1 MTNDEELITIMK
13 YFGLEDD
20 DAKIYIGLLRIGSI
34 TVGNLSQK
42 LEIERGKTYR
52 SLNKLKNSGMVITTM
67 SNPATCEA
75 VAPSEALKGIIQ
87 KKDDEIVIMK
97 KLSQQAVEKL
107 EAVTRS
113 ITPTKNSSFAIIQ
126 GRTNIYTRIGKVIE
140 ESESLVYIVST
151 KEDLMRM
158 YHTSI
163 PEKIQDALKRK
174 VEVKIITEVDD
185 KQSWQLINRLGV
197 SEIRIGKLPSKGRM
211 IVEKDKQ
218 IVMSGSM
225 MKETMD
231 FTDEADSIMHTN
243 STEIVNNIFSL
254 CSHLWK
260 SSKPIEAKTMKIER

>member
-1 MTNDEELITIMK
+1 MTNDEELITTLR
-13 YFGLEDD
+13 YFGLDDD
-20 DAKIYIGLLRIGSI
+20 DARIYIGLLRIGSI
-34 TVGNLSQK
+34 TVGNLSQR

-52 SLNKLKNSGMVITTM
+52 SLNKLKNSGMVTTTM

-75 VAPSEALKGIIQ
+75 VAPLEALNGITQ
-87 KKDDEIVIMK
+87 KKENEVVTMK

-107 EAVTRS
+107 EAIRRS
-113 ITPTKNSSFAIIQ
+113 VAPTKNSSFAIIQ

-140 ESESLVYIVST
+140 ESQSQVYIVST
-151 KEDLMRM
+151 KEDLIRM

-163 PEKIQDALKRK
+163 PEKIQEALKRK

-185 KQSWQLINRLGV
+185 KQSLQLINRLGT
-197 SEIRIGKLPSKGRM
+197 SEIRTGKLPAKGRM

-218 IVMSGSM
+218 MVMSGSM

-260 SSKPIEAKTMKIER
+260 SSKPIEVKPMKIER